1 MESNI
6 MLNRLTKR
14 TTDKLTN
21 NKHVVE
27 GTKVKAGSIHWID
40 CLAIG

>member
-6 MLNRLTKR
+6 VLNQLTKE
-14 TTDKLTN
+14 TTAKLTN
-21 NKHVVE
+21 NNHVE
-27 GTKVKAGSIHWID
+27 GTKVKVGSIRWID